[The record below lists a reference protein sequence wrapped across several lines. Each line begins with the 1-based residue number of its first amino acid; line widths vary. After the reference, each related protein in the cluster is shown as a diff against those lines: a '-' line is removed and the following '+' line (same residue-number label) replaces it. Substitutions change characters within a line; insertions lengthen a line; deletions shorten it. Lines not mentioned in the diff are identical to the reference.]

1 MQYENT
7 WLASRVLNEGG
18 KGGAIP
24 RAPNHYGAP
33 NHSVGRRMTAGGAEK
48 KSPSN
53 VTSTF
58 FSAVHLP
65 SKDVRFEY
73 GGAKLASCP
82 GRQLTSLR
90 PCLLEHVYAGLLEYA
105 F

>member
-1 MQYENT
+1 MKIRGL
-7 WLASRVLNEGG
+7 LAGCLT
-18 KGGAIP
+18 KGERGAQFPGRQITM
-24 RAPNHYGAP
+24 
-33 NHSVGRRMTAGGAEK
+33 GRRMTAGGAEK